1 MSRRGLRA
9 IAAVTIV
16 MAVVLGL
23 LWGLQRRLIY
33 FPDRTAPPIA
43 AAERAGA
50 RQVWLETRDDLR
62 LGAWLT
68 PPTSKVPGPPTWKMP
83 KSGIVGGPGTFA
95 GDRRIG
101 VLVMPGNAGNRGGRL
116 PLATALAAEGLT
128 VLLLDYRGYGG
139 NPGTPSE
146 RGLAHD
152 ARAGWD
158 HLTGEVGLSPGRVLL
173 FGESLG
179 AAVATGLAA
188 ELGEGAP
195 GGLVL
200 RSPFASLTA
209 VGREHYPLLPVGL
222 LLRDRYEVLKT
233 IPRVTAPTAVVYG
246 TADTIVPPEQSASV
260 ARHAG
265 NGVLTSAVPDADHN
279 DAVLLDGPEVV
290 GAVVSLAE
298 RLGEP

>member
-9 IAAVTIV
+9 ITAVTIV
-16 MAVVLGL
+16 MAVGLSL
-23 LWGLQRRLIY
+23 LWALQRRLIY
-33 FPDRTAPPIA
+33 FPDPSAPPTA

-50 RQVWLETRDDLR
+50 RQVWLATHDDLR
-62 LGAWLT
+62 LAAWLV
-68 PPTSKVPGPPTWKMP
+68 PPTT
-83 KSGIVGGPGTFA
+83 A
-95 GDRRIG
+95 ADRRIG
-101 VLVMPGNAGNRGGRL
+101 VLVMPGNAGNRSGRL
-116 PLATALAAEGLT
+116 PLATALAAEGMT

-139 NPGTPSE
+139 NPGSPSE
-146 RGLAHD
+146 RGLAYD

-158 HLTGEVGLSPGRVLL
+158 HLTRDVGLAPGRVLL

-179 AAVATGLAA
+179 AGVATGLAA
-188 ELGEGAP
+188 DLISSAP

-200 RSPFASLTA
+200 RSPFASLAA

-222 LLRDRYEVLKT
+222 LLRDRYEVLAT
-233 IPRVTAPTAVVYG
+233 IPQVTAPTAVVYG
-246 TADTIVPPEQSASV
+246 TADTVVPPEQSASV

-265 NGVLTSAVPDADHN
+265 NGVLTTPVPGADHN